1 MVKGTIRKTGV
12 TDYVN
17 FRTHKIN
24 TGKAFEIVLENGLEI
39 WLPQSWTKK
48 QIVDYVQ
55 SQVGGV
61 ELTELAA

>member
-1 MVKGTIRKTGV
+1 MKGTIRKTGV

-17 FRTHKIN
+17 FRTNKIN

-55 SQVGGV
+55 SQVGNV

>member
-17 FRTHKIN
+17 FRTNKIN

-55 SQVGGV
+55 SQVGNV